1 MGELYS
7 HFENGV
13 RMVRLNLQSKLIVPL
28 MAAMLIVIL
37 IFSIVAVRTVRSLT
51 ENRIKSLALA
61 QIDTHAKTIQ
71 GFFETRSQIPVTFF
85 QNPSVFEFLQKYRT
99 PRKRLRND
107 AAYRSLTGYFRNVI
121 RGDSTIK
128 SIFFATEATDEY
140 FDENGRYE
148 SEGYSPKSRPWWK
161 KTIDMNRLY
170 LDIPSYDSRDSTF
183 STTMQMPVYDG
194 KRLLGIAGIDI
205 LITTVSN
212 EIKRIRFEDQGW
224 AFLADAEGQCVV
236 FPDVENRIWSL
247 KNISVFDSVLADSRG
262 FSLLS
267 ANLGLTENGLLRV
280 RYRGTPC
287 LAVCAPVSMQ
297 SPYVDW
303 RLVLLVPDR
312 LVDAPVRR
320 ATLISAAVVLLSICC
335 LLAVMMI
342 IALSMTRPLALLARR
357 LDEIA
362 SRQSDLTMELP
373 VESGDAVGATA
384 RNFNTF
390 IRQIRGTMVRFLET
404 VQAVS
409 DLSGDLRK
417 KLGGISSETRLLS
430 DETRKI
436 SSASNLLMQHVD
448 EISKGIKR
456 VSQFSAQGR
465 KSGSEGEAE
474 VINQL
479 ARMQDLNTRM
489 DELYTE
495 MTVLNQKTESI
506 AQAVQ
511 IIGDVNE
518 QIALLSVNASIEAV
532 KAGEAGVGFRV
543 LAEEI
548 KSLSEHTEHAN
559 AKTGNTIRVFQQEIK
574 KLDERVLEM
583 RDRMTDEL
591 RFTESFKQ
599 TFILMQNEV
608 SLTDQTAEEIRDKTV
623 EQSESIRS
631 ILHLL
636 NGISET
642 AGKMAKGVFE
652 SFDDIH
658 VVDGKIQE
666 LKTLT
671 EKFKV

>member
-1 MGELYS
+1 MP
-7 HFENGV
+7 
-13 RMVRLNLQSKLIVPL
+13 RLNVQSKLIVPL
-28 MAAMLIVIL
+28 MTAIIAVML
-37 IFSIVAVRTVRSLT
+37 IFSVLAVRTVRSLT

-61 QIDTHAKTIQ
+61 QIDTHARAIQ
-71 GFFETRSQIPVTFF
+71 GYFETRSQIPVTFF
-85 QNPSVFEFLQKYRT
+85 QNPFLFEFFRKYT
-99 PRKRLRND
+99 IQRKNVRND
-107 AAYRSLTGYFRNVI
+107 AAYRSLTGYFRNVV
-121 RGDSTIK
+121 RSDSTIK
-128 SIFFATEATDEY
+128 SIFFATESTDEY

-148 SEGYSPKSRPWWK
+148 SEGYSPQSRPWWE

-170 LDIPSYDSRDSTF
+170 LDIPSYDLRDSTF

-194 KRLLGIAGIDI
+194 KRRLGIGGIDI
-205 LITTVSN
+205 LITTISN

-224 AFLADAEGQCVV
+224 AFLADAQGQCIV

-247 KNISVFDSVLADSRG
+247 KNISVFDSALADSKG

-267 ANLGLTENGLLRV
+267 EHIGRTEIGLLRI

-287 LAVCAPVSMQ
+287 MAVCAPVSSQ
-297 SPYVDW
+297 SPYFDW

-312 LVDAPVRR
+312 LVDVPVRR

-335 LLAVMMI
+335 LLTVMMI
-342 IALSMTRPLALLARR
+342 IAVSMTRPLAALAHR

-362 SRQSDLTMELP
+362 NRESDLTMELP
-373 VESGDAVGATA
+373 VESGDAIGATA

-409 DLSGDLRK
+409 DLSGDLRE

-430 DETRKI
+430 DETQKI
-436 SSASNLLMQHVD
+436 SSTSNLLMQQVD

-465 KSGSEGEAE
+465 KSGSEGETE

-479 ARMQDLNTRM
+479 ARMRDLNARM
-489 DELYTE
+489 DELYSE

-511 IIGDVNE
+511 IIDDVNE

-532 KAGEAGVGFRV
+532 KAGEAGLGFRV

-559 AKTGNTIRVFQQEIK
+559 AKTGNTILSFQQEIK

-623 EQSESIRS
+623 KQSESIRS
-631 ILHLL
+631 ILQLL

-658 VVDGKIQE
+658 VVEGKIQE
-666 LKTLT
+666 LKSLT